1 MATMIKN
8 LTQSDTVTFSVSVGT
23 SAQQDTFT
31 FDQLGIDLSDY
42 ETDAELDNAIYE
54 MYLDW
59 LIGVCN
65 QSYWINK
72 PN

>member
-1 MATMIKN
+1 MIDN
-8 LTQSDTVTFSVSVGT
+8 LTQSDTVTFSVSVNT
-23 SAQQDTFT
+23 CKQQDTFT

-42 ETDAELDNAIYE
+42 ETEEELDIAINE

-59 LIGVCN
+59 LHGN
-65 QSYWINK
+65 GDRSYWINK

>member
-1 MATMIKN
+1 MIDN

-23 SAQQDTFT
+23 NAQQDTFT

-42 ETDAELDNAIYE
+42 ETDAEIDNAINE

-59 LIGVCN
+59 LHGNCS

-72 PN
+72 PK